1 MKKTTA
7 QCTPSRD
14 PSRMFA
20 TVRNIVNLEPFRQVS
35 IIKSHKIIRLW
46 TADLPSF
53 WQFNVDPMTNYFL
66 YDHDILTLE
75 ASKGCVVVWIG
86 NRALAT
92 VLALF

>member
-1 MKKTTA
+1 MASRSDLKKTTA

-46 TADLPSF
+46 TAVLL
-53 WQFNVDPMTNYFL
+53 MTNYFL